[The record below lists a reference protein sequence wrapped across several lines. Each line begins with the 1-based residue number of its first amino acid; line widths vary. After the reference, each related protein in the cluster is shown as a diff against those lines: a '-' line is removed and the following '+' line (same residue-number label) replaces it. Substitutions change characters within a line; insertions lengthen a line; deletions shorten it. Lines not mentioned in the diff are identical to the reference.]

1 MKIAMVSEHASPLA
15 VLGGVDAG
23 GQNVHVA
30 ELSAALADR
39 GHQVTVYT
47 RRDDADQPVRVLLRP
62 GVEVV
67 QVDAGPARHVPK
79 DDLFPFMDTFASVLA
94 AEWFVDRPDVVH
106 GHFWMSGYAALEAVK
121 QVHARTG
128 GVRIPVVQ
136 TFHALGVV
144 KRRHQGTADTSP
156 AEREW
161 IEPAVGRSVDQV
173 VATCSDEAFE
183 LKTLGVPLHAISVVP
198 CGVDTELF
206 RPDGPV
212 EERGRPFRVLTA
224 SRLVRRKGV
233 GTTIAALAK
242 LLDEGREAELVVV
255 GGAGTAGADLADDP
269 EYQRLDALARSLGV
283 REHVTFRGQLGQHDM
298 PAVYRSA
305 DVVVCAPW
313 YEPFGIVPLEAMACG
328 RPVVASSVGGLIDT
342 VVEDATG
349 LHVPPRDEEAVAAAV
364 GALLDDRERRDAYG
378 RAGRERAESRYTW
391 HKVAAESERV
401 YERLVAGA
409 ANGLAAPAVAATGTD
424 TAHVSND
431 PVGIT
436 PATTIPGARPGR
448 AGRTARPTPAVL
460 PHPTERTAR

>member
-1 MKIAMVSEHASPLA
+1 MRIAMVSEHASPLA

-30 ELSAALADR
+30 ELSGALADR

-47 RRDDADQPVRVLLRP
+47 RRDDPDQPVRVPLRD

-67 QVDAGPARHVPK
+67 HVDAGPARHVPK
-79 DDLFPFMDTFASVLA
+79 DELFPYMGTFASVLA

-106 GHFWMSGYAALEAVK
+106 GHFWMSGHAALEAVQ
-121 QVHARTG
+121 QVQARTG

-144 KRRHQGTADTSP
+144 KRRHQGDADTSP

-161 IEPAVGRSVDQV
+161 IEPAVGRTADQV

-183 LKTLGVPLHAISVVP
+183 LKALGVPLHRISVVP
-198 CGVDTELF
+198 CGVDTSLF

-233 GTTIAALAK
+233 GTTIAALAQ
-242 LLDEGREAELVVV
+242 LVAEGRDVELVVV
-255 GGAGTAGADLADDP
+255 GGAGVAGADLVDDP

-283 REHVTFRGQLGQHDM
+283 RDHVTFRGQLGQHDM
-298 PAVYRSA
+298 PSVYRSA

-313 YEPFGIVPLEAMACG
+313 YEPFGIVPLEAMGCG

-349 LHVPPRDEEAVAAAV
+349 LHVPPRDESAVAAAV
-364 GALLDDRERRDAYG
+364 GALLDDTERREAYG
-378 RAGRERAESRYTW
+378 RAGRERA
-391 HKVAAESERV
+391 
-401 YERLVAGA
+401 
-409 ANGLAAPAVAATGTD
+409 
-424 TAHVSND
+424 
-431 PVGIT
+431 
-436 PATTIPGARPGR
+436 
-448 AGRTARPTPAVL
+448 
-460 PHPTERTAR
+460 

>member
-30 ELSAALADR
+30 ELSGALADR
-39 GHQVTVYT
+39 GHEVTVYT
-47 RRDDADQPVRVLLRP
+47 RRDDAEQPVRVLLRP

-67 QVDAGPARHVPK
+67 HVDAGPARHVSK
-79 DDLFPFMDTFASVLA
+79 DELFPYMGTFASVLA

-106 GHFWMSGYAALEAVK
+106 GHFWMSGHAALEAVK
-121 QVHARTG
+121 QVQARTG

-183 LKTLGVPLHAISVVP
+183 LKALGVPLHAISVVP

-212 EERGRPFRVLTA
+212 EERGRPFRILTA

-255 GGAGTAGADLADDP
+255 GGAGTAGADLPDDP

-349 LHVPPRDEEAVAAAV
+349 LHVPPRDEVAVAAAV
-364 GALLDDRERRDAYG
+364 GGLLDDAERREAYG
-378 RAGRERAESRYTW
+378 RAGRARAESRYTW
-391 HKVAAESERV
+391 HKVAADSERV

-409 ANGLAAPAVAATGTD
+409 VGGTTTGGSTGTATAVGAAPALPTG
-424 TAHVSND
+424 
-431 PVGIT
+431 
-436 PATTIPGARPGR
+436 PATLTPGSRPGR
-448 AGRTARPTPAVL
+448 AGRTARPTPAAAA

>member
-1 MKIAMVSEHASPLA
+1 MRIAMVSEHASPLA

-30 ELSAALADR
+30 ELSGALADR
-39 GHQVTVYT
+39 GHHVTVYT
-47 RRDDADQPVRVLLRP
+47 RRDDAAQPVRVPLRP
-62 GVEVV
+62 GVDVV
-67 QVDAGPARHVPK
+67 HVDAGPARSVPK
-79 DDLFPFMDTFASVLA
+79 DDLFPYMGTFAAVLA
-94 AEWFVDRPDVVH
+94 AEWFIERPDVVH
-106 GHFWMSGYAALEAVK
+106 AHFWMSGHAALEAVA
-121 QVHARTG
+121 QVQARTG

-144 KRRHQGTADTSP
+144 KRRHQGSADTSP

-183 LKTLGVPLHAISVVP
+183 LKALGVPLHAISVVP
-198 CGVDTELF
+198 CGVDVSLF

-212 EERGRPFRVLTA
+212 EQRDRPLRVLTA
-224 SRLVRRKGV
+224 SRLVQRKGV
-233 GTTIAALAK
+233 GTTIAALAA
-242 LLDEGREAELVVV
+242 LVEQGRDVELVVV
-255 GGAGTAGADLADDP
+255 GGAGVAGADLVDDP

-283 REHVTFRGQLGQHDM
+283 RDHVSFRGQLGQHDM

-349 LHVPPRDEEAVAAAV
+349 LHVPPRDEAAVAAAV
-364 GALLDDRERRDAYG
+364 GALLDDPDRREAYG

-391 HKVAAESERV
+391 QKVAADSERV
-401 YERLVAGA
+401 YERLLAGA
-409 ANGLAAPAVAATGTD
+409 SSTAASAPA
-424 TAHVSND
+424 
-431 PVGIT
+431 
-436 PATTIPGARPGR
+436 
-448 AGRTARPTPAVL
+448 AGRSRTTNAGRVARAA
-460 PHPTERTAR
+460 HPTERTAR